1 VSRMPGD
8 RFFSL
13 QEICVLLN
21 IAPRTFRQL
30 FENYADLL
38 EWQPAEGC
46 DLAQGLPAT
55 AFDRLRTIVELRG
68 KGEDE
73 AGIRRALSNPASLAP
88 APRRGSP
95 PDDGSDVAESVVVA
109 LLRDIGEQ
117 LQAAR
122 DQWGEEREKILTSL
136 IRVQQELQSL
146 RYEVATQES
155 RRSRKRKG
163 LWGRIAGD

>member
-1 VSRMPGD
+1 MSEMPGD

-21 IAPRTFRQL
+21 IAPRTFRQI
-30 FENYADLL
+30 FEDYADVLQ
-38 EWQPAEGC
+38 WQPAEGA
-46 DLAQGLPAT
+46 DLAQGLPAS

-73 AGIRRALSNPASLAP
+73 AGIRRALSSQPSPPPGASLRSLP
-88 APRRGSP
+88 A
-95 PDDGSDVAESVVVA
+95 DDPDVAESVVVA

-122 DQWGEEREKILTSL
+122 DQWVEEREKILTSL

-146 RYEVATQES
+146 RYEIASQRS

>member
-1 VSRMPGD
+1 MPGD

-30 FENYADLL
+30 FEDYADLL
-38 EWQPAEGC
+38 NWQPAEGA
-46 DLAQGLPAT
+46 DLTQGLPAA
-55 AFDRLRTIVELRG
+55 AFDRLRTIVELRN

-73 AGIRRALSNPASLAP
+73 AGIRRALSSAPSATAAASLRLPVA
-88 APRRGSP
+88 
-95 PDDGSDVAESVVVA
+95 DDSDVAESVVVA
-109 LLRDIGEQ
+109 LLRDLGEQ

-122 DQWGEEREKILTSL
+122 DQWVEEREKILTSL

-146 RYEVATQES
+146 RYEVASQAS
-155 RRSRKRKG
+155 RRARKRKG

>member
-1 VSRMPGD
+1 
-8 RFFSL
+8 
-13 QEICVLLN
+13 
-21 IAPRTFRQL
+21 
-30 FENYADLL
+30 
-38 EWQPAEGC
+38 
-46 DLAQGLPAT
+46 LPAA

-73 AGIRRALSNPASLAP
+73 AGIRRALS
-88 APRRGSP
+88 SP
-95 PDDGSDVAESVVVA
+95 PSPPSGGGLRPLVVDDADVAESVVVA

-117 LQAAR
+117 LQATR
-122 DQWGEEREKILTSL
+122 DQWVEEREKILTSL

-146 RYEVATQES
+146 RYEIASQGS